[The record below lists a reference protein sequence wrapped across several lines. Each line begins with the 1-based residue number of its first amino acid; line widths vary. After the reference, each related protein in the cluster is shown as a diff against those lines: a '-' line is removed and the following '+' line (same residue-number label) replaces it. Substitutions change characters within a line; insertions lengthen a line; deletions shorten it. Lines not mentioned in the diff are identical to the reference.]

1 MEYEVLSH
9 THKTRLHF
17 SLMYFYMECIS
28 YWSQTKD
35 RLLFPALEEKREIL
49 KNRKR
54 QYESPVKH
62 WMNKFGPSQRQHFV
76 VLMNCEKC
84 KIRIETISKRMHN
97 TPEYS
102 FFPNFP
108 FLEKY

>member
-1 MEYEVLSH
+1 
-9 THKTRLHF
+9 
-17 SLMYFYMECIS
+17 MECIS
-28 YWSQTKD
+28 YLSQPKD

-54 QYESPVKH
+54 QHERLVKH
-62 WMNKFGPSQRQHFV
+62 WSNKFGPSNRQHFV

-84 KIRIETISKRMHN
+84 KIRIETIPKRMHY
-97 TPEYS
+97 TPEYC
-102 FFPNFP
+102 FFPYFP